1 MSSEPD
7 WTLYRTFLTV
17 AKLGSLSAAAR
28 SLGLTQPTVARHVE
42 SLEAELEVDLFLRS
56 PRGLLP
62 TDIAL
67 ALLPQAEAIAASA
80 STLLRTAASGKGEMT
95 GSVRV
100 SASEVMGVERLPPVL
115 AALRLAHPRLD
126 IQLVLSDGLH
136 DLLTREADVAVRQ
149 TVPTQGALFAK
160 KLPPTEIGLYAHAS
174 YLKRRGVP
182 QSLGDLAQH
191 DVIGF
196 DRHTPA
202 VRDMLQRFPDIENAR
217 FALRT
222 DNDLAKFAAVRAG
235 LGVGVMQV
243 GIAARDASLK
253 RVLAD
258 QLSIQLPLWI
268 VMHEDLKS
276 SAICRAVFDALA
288 VGLSEMAVKRRPPPP
303 SAFAKATA
311 DGPPP
316 PLAGEDE
323 RRGVSGGRRGL
334 SGRSAT
340 RARKTLPRG

>member
-1 MSSEPD
+1 MISEPD
-7 WTLYRTFLTV
+7 WTLYRTFLSV

-28 SLGLTQPTVARHVE
+28 SLRLTQPTVARHIE
-42 SLEAELEVDLFLRS
+42 SLEGELEVDLFLRS

-62 TDIAL
+62 TDVAL

-80 STLLRTAASGKGEMT
+80 ATLLRTAASGKGEMT

-100 SASEVMGVERLPPVL
+100 SASEAMGVERLPPIL
-115 AALRLAHPRLD
+115 AALRVAHPRLD

-149 TVPTQGALFAK
+149 VMPTQGALFAK
-160 KLPPTEIGLYAHAS
+160 KLAPTELGLYAHLS
-174 YLKRRGVP
+174 YLQRRGAP
-182 QSLGDLAQH
+182 RTLSDLAHH
-191 DVIGF
+191 DLIGF

-202 VRDMLQRFPDIENAR
+202 VRDMLQRFPEVEKAR

-235 LGVGVMQV
+235 LGIGVMQA

-253 RVLAD
+253 RVLSD

-276 SAICRAVFDALA
+276 SAVCRAVFDALA
-288 VGLSEMAVKRRPPPP
+288 AGLSPARAGVAEKRAV
-303 SAFAKATA
+303 S
-311 DGPPP
+311 D
-316 PLAGEDE
+316 
-323 RRGVSGGRRGL
+323 GRRGR

-340 RARKTLPRG
+340 RARKTPRRG

>member
-7 WTLYRTFLTV
+7 WTLYRTFLAV

-80 STLLRTAASGKGEMT
+80 STLLRTAASGKGLMT

-100 SASEVMGVERLPPVL
+100 SASEAMGVERIPTIL
-115 AALRLAHPRLD
+115 AALRVTHPRLD
-126 IQLVLSDGLH
+126 IQLVLSDSLH

-149 TVPTQGALFAK
+149 TAPTQGALFAK
-160 KLPPTEIGLYAHAS
+160 KLPPTELGLYAHAS
-174 YLKRRGVP
+174 YLKRRGAP
-182 QSLGDLAQH
+182 RSLSELVEH
-191 DVIGF
+191 DIIGF
-196 DRHTPA
+196 DRETPA
-202 VRDMLQRFPDIENAR
+202 MRDMLQQFPALAKAR

-222 DNDLAKFAAVRAG
+222 DSDLAKFAAVRAG
-235 LGVGVMQV
+235 LGIGVMQV
-243 GIAARDASLK
+243 GIAARDVSLK
-253 RVLAD
+253 RVLGD
-258 QLSIQLPLWI
+258 GVSIPLPLWI

-288 VGLSEMAVKRRPPPP
+288 VGLSEAAVKRRPPPP

-323 RRGVSGGRRGL
+323 RRAVSDGRRGRA
-334 SGRSAT
+334 GRSGM
-340 RARKTLPRG
+340 RARKTRQPG